1 MGELSGT
8 VALVTGGG
16 SGIGAASARRL
27 AGLGARVAV
36 LDLDEGAARAVADE
50 VGGLALAGDVTE
62 PATLP
67 DAVARV
73 EAEFGRLDVAHLN
86 AGIGG
91 GQTGVDASLDVA
103 AYRRLVG
110 VNVDHVVYGTC
121 AAVPALRRGGGGTIV
136 VTASLAGLTPMPADP
151 LYTLSKHAVVGYVRA
166 AGAALA
172 AEGIRL
178 CALCPGFADTR
189 LLGPAREQLTG
200 AGFPL
205 LTPEQVADAVAAM
218 LAEAEPGSAWIVQP
232 GREPA
237 PYRFRG
243 LPGPA
248 SGERP
253 PDVVLG

>member
-1 MGELSGT
+1 M
-8 VALVTGGG
+8 
-16 SGIGAASARRL
+16 
-27 AGLGARVAV
+27 
-36 LDLDEGAARAVADE
+36 
-50 VGGLALAGDVTE
+50 
-62 PATLP
+62 
-67 DAVARV
+67 
-73 EAEFGRLDVAHLN
+73 
-86 AGIGG
+86 
-91 GQTGVDASLDVA
+91 
-103 AYRRLVG
+103 
-110 VNVDHVVYGTC
+110 
-121 AAVPALRRGGGGTIV
+121 
-136 VTASLAGLTPMPADP
+136 
-151 LYTLSKHAVVGYVRA
+151 GYVRA